1 MNTADNLT
9 LRASHLA
16 SEIYTAFTAGEAA
29 YVPTSR
35 NPYRGNDDRAIAERA
50 WSGLRFLYT
59 AAGVLPYV
67 GDCDENAAIVAGDYA
82 GFVDAVTR

>member
-9 LRASHLA
+9 LRAAHLA
-16 SEIYTAFTAGEAA
+16 SEIYTAFAAGEAA

-35 NPYRGNDDRAIAERA
+35 NPYRGNDDREVAARA
-50 WSGLRFLYT
+50 WSDLRSLYLV
-59 AAGVLPYV
+59 AGMLPYA
-67 GDCDENAAIVAGDYA
+67 GECAENAAIAGNDYA